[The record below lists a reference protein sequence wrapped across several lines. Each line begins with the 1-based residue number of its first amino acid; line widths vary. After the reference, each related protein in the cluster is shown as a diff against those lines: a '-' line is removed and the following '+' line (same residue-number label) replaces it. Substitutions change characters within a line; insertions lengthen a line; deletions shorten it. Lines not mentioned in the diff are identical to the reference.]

1 MTDQLA
7 GSREG
12 SASQAALAAI
22 LTLTEQMLQSA
33 RAEDWF
39 GVADQEMRRRQ
50 LLAEVFAAPE
60 AFDAIALKAMI
71 RQVLE
76 FDRDIMM
83 LVEAGRRALGGEL
96 ELLRQGQRATVAYQG
111 AAG

>member
-1 MTDQLA
+1 MDQLTSS
-7 GSREG
+7 GESG
-12 SASQAALAAI
+12 ASQAALAAI
-22 LTLTEQMLQSA
+22 LTLSEQMLQTA

-39 GVADQEMRRRQ
+39 GVADQEARRRQ
-50 LLAEVFAAPE
+50 LLAAVFAAPQ
-60 AFDAIALKAMI
+60 AFDAVALKAMI

-76 FDRDIMM
+76 LDRDIMM

-96 ELLRQGQRATVAYQG
+96 ELLQQGQRASAAYQG

>member
-1 MTDQLA
+1 MDPLA
-7 GSREG
+7 RSGEG

-22 LTLTEQMLQSA
+22 VTLTEQMLQTA

-39 GVADQEMRRRQ
+39 GVADQEARRRQ
-50 LLAEVFAAPE
+50 LLATVFAAPQ
-60 AFDAIALKAMI
+60 AFDAAALKAMI

-76 FDRDIMM
+76 FDRDILM
-83 LVEAGRRALGGEL
+83 LVEAGRRAVSGEL
-96 ELLRQGQRATVAYQG
+96 ELLQQGQRATAAYQG